1 MQTEDPIYHII
12 QRLRSV
18 HRKEQFM
25 KLHAAFMNT
34 CSVSSIVLLAWTIIE
49 FFAQGN
55 IAFRTFLFSSWVI
68 LSLISLL
75 IFTLFPIR
83 QLLLSSSNHVYDSI
97 ASRVGALFMDIR
109 DTLQNALQLIQTQD
123 SYPPSALPFIQAAF
137 EDVRHKTHE
146 KDFYLIIDEQERK
159 KSLLFMMFSLGVS
172 ILLLLGVSP
181 LRDSLSRIMQYDV
194 SFIPPASYS
203 LEISPLNKTVLRGSK
218 EEILITVKGTLPSRI
233 VLHIKEE
240 MQEAYD
246 TVSIVTDTSH
256 VYRYEIASAKS
267 SLMFYAHADWL
278 AEQVLS
284 PKGNII
290 VIDRPEIRSLSG
302 TVSPPSYSKQSGRS
316 LDEQTADI
324 LGLKGTNVMLE
335 ITANKPLSKAF
346 IVLLKQKAMAGDV
359 NTLNK
364 QYDTTKVAMNVQ
376 EMSAKGSFSIR
387 QDGEYFIS
395 IIDTDGRMNADPI
408 HYSITAISDNPPT
421 ISLIEPQGDGVLT
434 EQALLPITVHI
445 SDDYGFGGLRLHYRL
460 IESTYA
466 PAMQQ
471 YASLSIPIPGSAGLS
486 SDISYTWDLNTIG
499 IAPSDKYEIYLEI
512 IDNNTVTGPGR
523 ARTGVIA
530 IRLPSLDEV
539 LTQADSVQD
548 KALETLEQTAKDA
561 EKIGKELEELQR
573 ELLKQDQ
580 SMQWKD
586 AKNIENILKKQSD
599 LQQQLSEVSK
609 QLQEMTNELQ
619 DKNAMSPETLQ
630 EYQKLQ
636 QLMKEVNSPELKK
649 AMEAMQKAMQ
659 QIDPEQMRQAMKN
672 MKFNEEEFKKGIER
686 TMNLLKR
693 MQVEQKADALIRKAQ
708 ELARKQDEL
717 TQKTENTNPRDT
729 KEQEQ
734 LSKNQEVLQKELKD
748 LASELR
754 QLEEL
759 MKELKQLMP
768 MDELDKA
775 KQELSEQQTDQ
786 QMEAAQQDMQSGQ
799 MNASAQKQKKAS
811 QAMKK
816 FAKQMSQMKQQ
827 MKKNMNKEAIRQMQK
842 SLQSALSMSK
852 QQEAQKSKSQSLDFN
867 STQLPQSAQ
876 EQAKLQEQ
884 LSSMA
889 SELMQLAQKTQAVT
903 PDMVKEMSNAMQ
915 GMQKASEQLG
925 QRNPQM
931 AAKSQGQAMD
941 ALNKASIKMQDAL
954 NKLQGEGD
962 GSCDNPGGQGEAK
975 SGSGGFMQQLQK
987 MAGMQEQINQGM
999 PQPGADGSLT
1009 PQQQQQLARLAG
1021 QQGKAQQAMQELA
1034 KQQQDPT
1041 GKKQALGDLQQI
1053 ADEMKEIVSA
1063 MQSGSITPETR
1074 RRQEKI
1080 LSRLL
1085 DATLSINERD
1095 FEMKRESRSGID
1107 IIGKNPPPLDLA
1119 TPEGRQRAMQD
1130 VLRSLGKGYTKDYE
1144 IMIRQYF
1151 ERLQKTQGGIR

>member
-1 MQTEDPIYHII
+1 MQIQDPIYHII
-12 QRLRSV
+12 ERLRSV
-18 HRKEQFM
+18 HRKEQYL
-25 KLHAAFMNT
+25 KLHSAFMNAIT
-34 CSVSSIVLLAWTIIE
+34 VSVITMFLFSIIE

-55 IAFRTFLFSSWVI
+55 IAFRTFLFYSWVI
-68 LSLISLL
+68 ISSIAL
-75 IFTLFPIR
+75 FVFSAFPIK
-83 QLLLSSSNHVYDSI
+83 QLINTAGEHVQNAI
-97 ASRVGALFMDIR
+97 ASRVGMMFHDIR
-109 DTLQNALQLIQTQD
+109 DTLQNALQLIQSKD
-123 SYPPSALPFIQAAF
+123 SYPASALPFIQAAF
-137 EDVRHKTHE
+137 QDVQSKTSE

-159 KSLLFMMFSLGVS
+159 RSFLFMMFSIGVS
-172 ILLLLGVSP
+172 MLLLIGVSP
-181 LRDSLSRIMQYDV
+181 LRDSFSRIIQYEM
-194 SFIPPASYS
+194 SFIPPAPYS
-203 LEISPLNKTVLRGSK
+203 LEVSPINKTVLRGSK
-218 EEILITVKGTLPSRI
+218 EEIIITVKGSLPPRI

-240 MQEAYD
+240 LQEAYD
-246 TVSIVTDTSH
+246 TISIVTDTAH
-256 VYRYEIASAKS
+256 NYRYEIPSAKS
-267 SLMFYAHADWL
+267 TLLYYAHADWL

-284 PKGNII
+284 PKGSIV
-290 VIDRPEIRSLSG
+290 VIDRPEIHSLSG
-302 TVSPPSYSKQSGRS
+302 TVSPPAYSKQSGRS
-316 LDEQTADI
+316 IDEQTADI
-324 LGLKGTNVMLE
+324 LALKGTNISIEVQ
-335 ITANKPLSKAF
+335 ANKQLAKAHILF
-346 IVLLKQKAMAGDV
+346 LQKIAKKESD
-359 NTLNK
+359 NTVDR
-364 QYDTTKVAMNVQ
+364 YDTTKIPMNV
-376 EMSAKGSFSIR
+376 MDMTAKGSFSVR
-387 QDGEYFIS
+387 QDGEYCIS
-395 IIDTDGRMNADPI
+395 IMDKDGRTNADPI
-408 HYSITAISDNPPT
+408 HHTITAITDNPPT
-421 ISLIEPQGDGVLT
+421 ISLIEPQGNGVLT
-434 EQALLPITVHI
+434 EQALLPISVHI
-445 SDDYGFGGLRLHYRL
+445 SDDYGFGGLKLHYRL
-460 IESTYA
+460 TQSTYA
-466 PAMQQ
+466 PAMEKF
-471 YASLSIPIPGSAGLS
+471 ASLSIPIPSGSSLS
-486 SDISYTWDLNTIG
+486 SDIAYTWDLNTIG
-499 IAPSDKYEIYLEI
+499 IAPSDNYEFYIEI
-512 IDNNTVTGPGR
+512 IDNNSVTGPGR
-523 ARTGVIA
+523 AKTGIIS

-539 LTQADSVQD
+539 LNQADSVQD

-561 EKIGKELEELQR
+561 EKIGKEIEEIQR

-586 AKNIENILKKQSD
+586 IKNIENVLKKQAD
-599 LQQQLSEVSK
+599 LQKQLSEISN

-659 QIDPEQMRQAMKN
+659 QVDPEQMRQAMKN

-693 MQVEQKADALIRKAQ
+693 LQVEQKSDALIQKAE

-717 TQKTENTNPRDT
+717 SQRTENTNPRDA
-729 KEQEQ
+729 KEKEQ
-734 LSKNQEVLQKELKD
+734 LSKNQENLQKELKEMSQD
-748 LASELR
+748 LK
-754 QLEEL
+754 QLEDL
-759 MKELKQLMP
+759 MKELKQQMP

-775 KQELSEQQTDQ
+775 KQELSEEQTDQ
-786 QMEAAQQDMQSGQ
+786 DMQEAQQDMQNGQ
-799 MNASAQKQKKAS
+799 MNSSSQKQKKAS
-811 QAMKK
+811 QSMKK
-816 FAKQMSQMKQQ
+816 FAKQMKQMKQQ
-827 MKKNMNKEAIRQMQK
+827 MKKNMNKEAIKQMQK
-842 SLQSALSMSK
+842 SLQSTLSMSK

-884 LSSMA
+884 MSSMA
-889 SELMQLAQKTQAVT
+889 SELMQLAQKSQAVT

-987 MAGMQEQINQGM
+987 MAGMQEQINQNM
-999 PQPGADGSLT
+999 PQPGADGSLS
-1009 PQQQQQLARLAG
+1009 PQQQQQLARLSA

-1085 DATLSINERD
+1085 DATRSMNERD
-1095 FEMKRESRSGID
+1095 YEMKRESRSGVD
-1107 IIGKNPPPLDLA
+1107 MIGKNPPPLDIA

-1130 VLRSLGKGYTKDYE
+1130 VLRALGKGYTKDYE

-1151 ERLQKTQGGIR
+1151 ERLQKVQGGMR